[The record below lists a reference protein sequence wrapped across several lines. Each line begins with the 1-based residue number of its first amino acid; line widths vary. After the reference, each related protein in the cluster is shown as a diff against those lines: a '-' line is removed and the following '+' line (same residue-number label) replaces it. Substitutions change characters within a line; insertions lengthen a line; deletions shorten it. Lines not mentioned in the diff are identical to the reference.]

1 MTIDVQ
7 HSGGRA
13 LRGARALSNRMN
25 RVSATRTAV
34 CAAASIVF
42 GLLALAGPAQGE
54 PYPNRPLKLV
64 VPWPAGGVV
73 DVRARVIAHRLGK
86 ALGQQ
91 VVVENKP
98 GASGTIGA
106 NTVAR
111 AAPDGYTLL
120 FGSFVDQA
128 VVLSVMRSVPYAP
141 EKDFV
146 PVAPL
151 GRSCTLLLV
160 PPSLGVKSAAE
171 LVALARNKPGEL
183 SYAHTGIGTNS
194 HLLGEQLKLHHKLEI
209 SAVQYKG
216 AGPALPDVAAGHVHM
231 MFDFA
236 PSSAPY
242 VQSGRLLP
250 LVTGCARRID
260 MYPDVP
266 SGPEAGLPELD
277 VPGWGGLF
285 VPAGT
290 SAEIIERLNREI
302 NRIQRSPDV
311 RSHLA
316 YAGAE
321 IPIMSAQEFAD
332 FVRKDRPRWGDL
344 VRQAGVKPE

>member
-1 MTIDVQ
+1 MTI
-7 HSGGRA
+7 HIKIRLLRA
-13 LRGARALSNRMN
+13 VAGIA
-25 RVSATRTAV
+25 
-34 CAAASIVF
+34 F
-42 GLLALAGPAQGE
+42 GLLAFTFTGLAAAE
-54 PYPNRPLKLV
+54 PFPSRPIKLV

-73 DVRARVIAHRLGK
+73 DVRTRLIAHHLGK

-106 NTVAR
+106 SAVAR

-128 VVLSVMRSVPYAP
+128 TVLSLMRSVPYSP

-146 PVAPL
+146 AIAPL
-151 GRSCTLLLV
+151 GRSCTALLV

-171 LVALARNKPGEL
+171 LVALVRKKPGEL
-183 SYAHTGIGTNS
+183 TYAHAGIGTPS
-194 HLLGEQLKLHHKLEI
+194 HLLAEQLKLHHKLDI

-231 MFDFA
+231 IFDFV
-236 PSSAPY
+236 PSSASY
-242 VQSGRLLP
+242 VQAGKLNP
-250 LVTGCARRID
+250 LMTGCGRRLD
-260 MYPDVP
+260 AYPAAP
-266 SGPEAGLPELD
+266 SAIEAGFPELD
-277 VPGWGGLF
+277 VPSWGGLF
-285 VPAGT
+285 APAGT
-290 SAEIIERLNREI
+290 PIEIVERLNREV
-302 NRIQRSPDV
+302 NRIQQSPDV

-344 VRQAGVKPE
+344 ARQAGVRPE